1 MYLLRGCRVNL
12 RGRSWMYLLR
22 GRRVDLRG
30 RDRVNLLS
38 RNWVY
43 LWSRS
48 RAFLRSRNLMYLRCG
63 AFWRSTHRMWLH
75 CLGRLIWPNL
85 LGHWPCCLGLRNGG
99 PRQLAPYCRNR
110 YRLHPFHGKGP
121 GKGNRLRPAAVYRS
135 KLGPIRAGRCL
146 VLLLHSQFL
155 QARLPQGRHFRRT
168 RGKIHT
174 STAARIAHTIVGRDV
189 GHVGNVS
196 IVDDGVVHVRD
207 LAVVVELVT
216 VPISAVIPAA
226 DVPVAVVH
234 AAVIADVAGPKST
247 VPTIAVRIIAPVSGS
262 P

>member
-1 MYLLRGCRVNL
+1 MRLQCLDRLVGPYRLRP
-12 RGRSWMYLLR
+12 WF
-22 GRRVDLRG
+22 
-30 RDRVNLLS
+30 
-38 RNWVY
+38 W
-43 LWSRS
+43 
-48 RAFLRSRNLMYLRCG
+48 YLR
-63 AFWRSTHRMWLH
+63 
-75 CLGRLIWPNL
+75 RLI
-85 LGHWPCCLGLRNGG
+85 GG

-110 YRLHPFHGKGP
+110 YRLHPFHGQGP
-121 GKGNRLRPAAVYRS
+121 GKGNRLRLAAVYRS
-135 KLGPIRAGRCL
+135 KLGPICAGRCL

-155 QARLPQGRHFRRT
+155 QARLSQGRHFCRT

-174 STAARIAHTIVGRDV
+174 STAAGIAHTIVGRDV

-207 LAVVVELVT
+207 LAVVIELVT
-216 VPISAVIPAA
+216 VPISAIIPAA

-234 AAVIADVAGPKST
+234 AAVVADVAGPKST